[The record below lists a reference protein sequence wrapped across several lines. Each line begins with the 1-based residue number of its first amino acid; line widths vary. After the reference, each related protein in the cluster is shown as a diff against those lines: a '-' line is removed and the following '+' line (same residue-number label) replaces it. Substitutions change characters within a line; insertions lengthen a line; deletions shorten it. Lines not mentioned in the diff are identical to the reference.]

1 MLLDL
6 AVLSAS
12 LPRFIIIPLFSRS
25 PLPLPLPTSPYFQ
38 GDLHWEYS
46 DIDKDSITSTDRQID
61 VDIPRCHQYD
71 TLLSS
76 YEGHRKFKRVLK
88 SWVISHPQL
97 VYWQGRRGRGAGQGA
112 EQKLFFFI
120 IYRSGFIMCSISGS
134 QFQQ

>member
-6 AVLSAS
+6 AVFYAPKLFSAKIY
-12 LPRFIIIPLFSRS
+12 IIIPHTC
-25 PLPLPLPTSPYFQ
+25 TSLQ

-46 DIDKDSITSTDRQID
+46 DIDKDSLTSTDRQID

-97 VYWQGRRGRGAGQGA
+97 VYWQGRRGWG
-112 EQKLFFFI
+112 
-120 IYRSGFIMCSISGS
+120 SGWSKGWSKI
-134 QFQQ
+134 